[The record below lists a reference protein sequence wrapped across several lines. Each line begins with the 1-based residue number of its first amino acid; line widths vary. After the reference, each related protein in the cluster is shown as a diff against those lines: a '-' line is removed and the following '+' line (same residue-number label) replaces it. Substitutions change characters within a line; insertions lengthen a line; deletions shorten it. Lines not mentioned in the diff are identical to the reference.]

1 MPKTKTEANRAM
13 LLHGSLLEP
22 LDSFSASSVS
32 RRRRRHLRLL
42 SEFILFTCLDGGKRL
57 FDLGVAG
64 VTLVVLS
71 PVIGA
76 LSVTNAL
83 KGAAITRCERLGRS
97 GRTFYEYS
105 FSWGFG
111 KRLPALINVCRG
123 DMSLIGPR
131 AISPED
137 VSPRDQLAWRRFEAR
152 PGLVCL
158 WWIRSR
164 TNIGYGTETT
174 SDVEYVDSRSYLGDL
189 GIALRAIPASLYGER
204 ASRAPDQIHLLGV
217 PINNV
222 TMDDAVHC
230 MVQKATGTT
239 PAQVC
244 FVNADC
250 LNIACRDADYARIL
264 RECGFVLADGV
275 GVMIAGKL
283 LNRDIRQNV
292 NGTDMLPRLCE
303 AAETRQ
309 LGFYLLGGRPGV
321 AAGVAQWMATRFPG
335 LPVRGHHHGF
345 FSSDE
350 LPAVLEEIRSAGAEI
365 LLVAFGAP
373 KQEKWIHRHLNE
385 TGAKLILGVGGLF
398 DFYSGSIPRAPG
410 WIREIGMEWLYR
422 LGQEP
427 RRMWR
432 RYFVGNVLFLARVLE
447 ERFKKS

>member
-1 MPKTKTEANRAM
+1 MLETKTEANRAM
-13 LLHGSLLEP
+13 LLHEP
-22 LDSFSASSVS
+22 LDSFSTSRVS
-32 RRRRRHLRLL
+32 RRRRRRLRLL
-42 SEFILFTCLDGGKRL
+42 SEFIVFTCLDGGKRL
-57 FDLGVAG
+57 FDLSVAS
-64 VTLVVLS
+64 VTLLILS

-83 KGAAITRCERLGRS
+83 KGAAITRSARLGRS

-111 KRLPALINVCRG
+111 KRLPALINVCKG

-131 AISPED
+131 AISPEE
-137 VSPRDQLAWRRFEAR
+137 VSPRDQLAWKRFDTR
-152 PGLVCL
+152 PGLLCL
-158 WWIRSR
+158 WWVRSR

-174 SDVEYVDSRSYLGDL
+174 SDVEYVDTRSFVGDL
-189 GIALRAIPASLYGER
+189 GIALRAILASLYGER
-204 ASRAPDQIHLLGV
+204 ASTAPDHIHLLGV

-250 LNIACRDADYARIL
+250 LNIACRDADYTRIL
-264 RECGFVLADGV
+264 RGCGFVLADGI

-309 LGFYLLGGRPGV
+309 LGFYLLGGRPGLAAEV
-321 AAGVAQWMATRFPG
+321 ARWIATSFPG
-335 LPVRGHHHGF
+335 LTVRGHHHGL

-350 LPAVLEEIRSAGAEI
+350 LLAVLEFCRARAGEQ
-365 LLVAFGAP
+365 AP
-373 KQEKWIHRHLNE
+373 
-385 TGAKLILGVGGLF
+385 
-398 DFYSGSIPRAPG
+398 
-410 WIREIGMEWLYR
+410 
-422 LGQEP
+422 
-427 RRMWR
+427 
-432 RYFVGNVLFLARVLE
+432 
-447 ERFKKS
+447 